1 MCCCLAGS
9 VFQQLSESITTTPK
23 NWDSDF
29 GLAVIKKAS
38 KFIRVA
44 THVQFRKLPLWDSS
58 KHDAELD

>member
-1 MCCCLAGS
+1 MCCCLAES
-9 VFQQLSESITTTPK
+9 VFQRVSESITTSLK
-23 NWDSDF
+23 NWDLDF

-38 KFIRVA
+38 RFIRVE